1 MPSTSAIDSEMKS
14 ILVVRF
20 LPYFRP
26 GSKSLSPAGELSA
39 ADWKSAEKLKPNWP
53 STISGDDGGAG
64 DEQQRLDDLHPGGA
78 LHPADEHV
86 GDHDAADERDDE
98 VLRRL
103 ALDAEE
109 QRDQATGTGHLGQQ
123 VEERHGDHRDRG
135 GDAHRALPEAV
146 GQHVGHREAAGVA
159 HQLGDEQERDEPGD
173 EEADRV
179 QEAVVALQGDG
190 AGDAEEA
197 RGREVVAG
205 DGDAVLA
212 AGEGAGGGVVLLGG
226 LLAGRDPDDD
236 GEGDDDERG
245 EDRDVQRRGA
255 DRGRLGEGEGEGHGQ
270 FSFERGGGRG
280 HLGGGGLGHA
290 GRARGWPS
298 GRR

>member
-1 MPSTSAIDSEMKS
+1 MKS
-14 ILVVRF
+14 ILVVRV

-39 ADWKSAEKLKPNWP
+39 AACEELGEAEAELAEHHQ
-53 STISGDDGGAG
+53 GDDRGAR

-86 GDHDAADERDDE
+86 GDHDAADEHDDE
-98 VLRRL
+98 VLRHL

-109 QRDQATGTGHLGQQ
+109 QRDQATRTGHLGQQ
-123 VEERHGDHRDRG
+123 VEERHGEHRDRRR
-135 GDAHRALPEAV
+135 DAHRALLEAV
-146 GQHVGHREAAGVA
+146 REHVGHREAAGVA
-159 HQLGDEQERDEPGD
+159 HQLGDEQQRDEPRD

-179 QEAVVALQGDG
+179 EEAVVPLQGDG

-197 RGREVVAG
+197 RGGEVVTR
-205 DGDAVLA
+205 DGHTVLA

-226 LLAGRDPDDD
+226 LLAGRHPDDD
-236 GEGDDDERG
+236 DERDDDERG

-270 FSFERGGGRG
+270 FSFAPAALAALMASSWAPAASAIGSSSR
-280 HLGGGGLGHA
+280 LA
-290 GRARGWPS
+290 QRA
-298 GRR
+298 